1 MAFTSSPEK
10 MTPSARY
17 FLLGKPIQITL
28 LGGTFEK
35 VADMSK
41 QPVHLRISQGC
52 PPRRHQWRLADSRAA
67 VPDNSPDIVIGTLF
81 HIRCVGE
88 VARVRGKSL
97 GNIDTFAITLLTVTL
112 RTIKIKHLLGVVCRL
127 RRTSHAQNQAKHHG
141 SHYCKSR
148 HESIPPL
155 IRFYH
160 SKVAMYAARPSISF
174 GLSALAK
181 SGISRTGL
189 KVLTSVK

>member
-17 FLLGKPIQITL
+17 FLLGKLIQVAL
-28 LGGTFEK
+28 LGGTFAK
-35 VADMSK
+35 LADMRQ
-41 QPVHLRISQGC
+41 QPVHLRIGQGC
-52 PPRRHQWRLADSRAA
+52 SPRRHQWLLANSRAA
-67 VPDNSPDIVIGTLF
+67 VLDNSSDIVIGTLF
-81 HIRCVGE
+81 HIRGNGK

-97 GNIDTFAITLLTVTL
+97 GDVDLFAISLFTVALCTV
-112 RTIKIKHLLGVVCRL
+112 KIVYLLGVVCRL

-160 SKVAMYAARPSISF
+160 SKVAMCAARPSISF